1 MNKKY
6 IFGPVPSRRLGY
18 SLGID
23 LVEKKYCT
31 YDCIYCEVG
40 KTTNNIVERIDF
52 HNDELIVSQ
61 IEKFLKDYTGRIDC
75 ITFTGSGEPTLNIK
89 MGKILNEV
97 KKITTLPITL
107 LTNGSLFFREDV
119 RIESMGFDIVIP
131 SLDSV
136 SEESFVKVNQPNK
149 ELKLSNIIEGLIKFS
164 KDYRGKIFLEILLV
178 KGVNDSDNDLIGL
191 RKVIEKMRVDK
202 IQINTVVRPP
212 AYSEAKPIGEDDKE
226 RIKNLLGDFVQLDL
240 IFSGKDMNN
249 KTNVGKDE
257 VKELLKRRPCTFDQI
272 SVSLG
277 IDSERLKIIIEELER
292 DLKDKLKI
300 DKFDGEF
307 YYKVLENE

>member
-1 MNKKY
+1 MSKRY

-18 SLGID
+18 SLGVD
-23 LVEKKYCT
+23 LVEKKYCS

-40 KTTNNIVERIDF
+40 KTTHKIIERIDF
-52 HNDELIVSQ
+52 YNDEIIVSQ
-61 IEKFLKDYTGRIDC
+61 IKQFLKDYTGRIDC

-89 MGKILNEV
+89 MGKIFNEV
-97 KKITTLPITL
+97 RSLTRLPITL
-107 LTNGSLFFREDV
+107 LTNGSLFYREDV
-119 RIESMGFDIVIP
+119 RRESMDFDIVIP

-136 SEESFVKVNQPNK
+136 NEDSFLKVNQPNRD
-149 ELKLSNIIEGLIKFS
+149 LKLSSIIEGLIKFS
-164 KDYRGKIFLEILLV
+164 KEYKGKLFLEILLV

-212 AYSEAKPIGEDDKE
+212 AYSEAKPIGEEDKE
-226 RIKNLLGDFVQLDL
+226 RIKNLLGDFVQIDL
-240 IFSGKDMNN
+240 VFSGRDGNN
-249 KTNVGKDE
+249 KTNVGKEE
-257 VKELLKRRPCTFDQI
+257 VKELLKRRPCTFEQI

-277 IDSERLKIIIEELER
+277 IDSERLKEILEELEK
-292 DLKDKLKI
+292 DLKEKLKI

-307 YYKVLENE
+307 YYKVIENE

>member
-23 LVEKKYCT
+23 LVERKYCS

-40 KTTNNIVERIDF
+40 KTTNKIIERIDF
-52 HNDELIVSQ
+52 HNDEIIVSQ
-61 IEKFLKDYTGRIDC
+61 IKKFLNDYTGRIDC

-97 KKITTLPITL
+97 KKSTQLPITL
-107 LTNGSLFFREDV
+107 LTNGSLFYREDV
-119 RIESMGFDIVIP
+119 RRESMDFDIVIP

-136 SEESFVKVNQPNK
+136 NERSFLNVNQPNK
-149 ELKLSNIIEGLIKFS
+149 ELKLSIIIEGLIRFS
-164 KDYRGKIFLEILLV
+164 KEYKGKLFLEVLLV
-178 KGVNDSDNDLIGL
+178 KGVNDSDNDLIDL

-212 AYSEAKPIGEDDKE
+212 SYPEAKPISEEDKE

-240 IFSGKDMNN
+240 VFSGKNVKN
-249 KTNVGKDE
+249 KTNVGKVE
-257 VKELLKRRPCTFDQI
+257 VKELLKRRPCTFEQI

-277 IDSERLKIIIEELER
+277 IDSERLKLILEELEK
-292 DLKDKLKI
+292 DLKERLKI

-307 YYKVLENE
+307 YYKVIENE